1 MSEMMLTMWTKM
13 ININNVHLWVP
24 QLGPWRK
31 LSLILPRAISV
42 PPYQCQT
49 SRPTVYFSFSH
60 LLLCLV
66 AKSCPTLVTP
76 WAVTHQAFLT
86 MKFSKQE
93 FWNGLPFPS
102 PGHLPSLGIEPMS
115 AVLAGGFFTT
125 EPPGKPPFF
134 ILPLKVPNY
143 FPVGMA
149 FCLSIT
155 LIFARLGISAQPLDY
170 LGLCDIPLL
179 RSLYISLSSSLVPLT
194 PHSSLIL

>member
-1 MSEMMLTMWTKM
+1 MSEMMLTVWTKM

-24 QLGPWRK
+24 QLRPWRK
-31 LSLILPRAISV
+31 LSLILPRTISV

-49 SRPTVYFSFSH
+49 SRPTIYFSFSH

-76 WAVTHQAFLT
+76 WAVAHQAFLT
-86 MKFSKQE
+86 MKFSSQE
-93 FWNGLPFPS
+93 FWSGLPFPS
-102 PGHLPSLGIEPMS
+102 PGHLPSPGIEPMS
-115 AVLAGGFFTT
+115 AALAGGFFTT
-125 EPPGKPPFF
+125 EPPGKTPFF

-143 FPVGMA
+143 LTVGMA
-149 FCLSIT
+149 FCLCIT
-155 LIFARLGISAQPLDY
+155 LIFARLGISAQTLDY